1 MKSVLDYKKNV
12 AHDSSKKGSQFF
24 SLRNYIHFW
33 EYNEK
38 YGVFSVAS
46 SAMYQNKNKAMK
58 LMPAL
63 TDSADSSLFFKDFL
77 WKHIYLYP
85 DHKEKP
91 GRHQCDHHHSLF
103 MTFSIVWFV
112 VIAAPFRLE
121 FEWEKRK
128 KSAQN
133 AYSAFI
139 LYSQRRQKMQS
150 KEQRRT
156 ITSLCRI

>member
-58 LMPAL
+58 LTAAL
-63 TDSADSSLFFKDFL
+63 TADSSLFFKD
-77 WKHIYLYP
+77 
-85 DHKEKP
+85 
-91 GRHQCDHHHSLF
+91 LF
-103 MTFSIVWFV
+103 FMKTHLFV
-112 VIAAPFRLE
+112 QSR
-121 FEWEKRK
+121 
-128 KSAQN
+128 
-133 AYSAFI
+133 
-139 LYSQRRQKMQS
+139 SQRKS
-150 KEQRRT
+150 WT
-156 ITSLCRI
+156 ASV